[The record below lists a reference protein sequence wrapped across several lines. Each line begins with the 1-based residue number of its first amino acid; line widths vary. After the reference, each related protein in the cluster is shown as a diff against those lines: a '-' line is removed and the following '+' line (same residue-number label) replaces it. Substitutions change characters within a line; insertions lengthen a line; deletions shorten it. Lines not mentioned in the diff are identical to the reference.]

1 MLRLPPPPRSPRPPL
16 FAPEVCRAVPG
27 LVGRDAAQRSSAVV
41 LAGRT
46 GRWLR
51 IGDVSRD
58 ETGVSRADARA
69 DTAPRVDLDPA
80 TVFRAMAAL
89 AIGMGES
96 LAQETKQ
103 PNPKL
108 VLSRPNP
115 SRQAAVADSENLV
128 SQI

>member
-1 MLRLPPPPRSPRPPL
+1 M
-16 FAPEVCRAVPG
+16 PG
-27 LVGRDAAQRSSAVV
+27 LVGREAAQRSSAVV

-89 AIGMGES
+89 AIGM
-96 LAQETKQ
+96 
-103 PNPKL
+103 
-108 VLSRPNP
+108 
-115 SRQAAVADSENLV
+115 ENSLV
-128 SQI
+128 SGQEPYRLSVTISIKSFLVRLCRQ

>member
-1 MLRLPPPPRSPRPPL
+1 MLQTETIPPALL

-89 AIGMGES
+89 AIGMENS
-96 LAQETKQ
+96 RLRSRTLSSQCDNFDQ
-103 PNPKL
+103 I
-108 VLSRPNP
+108 LSRHL
-115 SRQAAVADSENLV
+115 RLADSENLV